1 MSVTQYTIGCGYE
14 LLKLKD
20 TVYFLSKTQLKT
32 INIDNGEAYVVINES
47 VSPNRLKGF
56 NVKLTETESLDER
69 YVFTKQ
75 LTMSITGH
83 LTDSTF
89 LLDDDYYI
97 VVQTEDGTYYLVNV
111 DFPSKMSFVYNL
123 SEGQDQTDFTFV
135 SNSNHPTLKLNW
147 NPTSYNDCSV
157 YQTFGIDSIKLLE
170 KDYTSIDS
178 EGKVINL
185 FDGNE
190 FKNIDYLKNTI
201 SLQENYDGKI
211 ATTTISFEIP
221 FDNYKPSWQY
231 NLLEFTQNL
240 YTAHITPKSS
250 ESGIFCGYEH
260 GLQPSYEI
268 NGNTSIGESTSI
280 KITLVE
286 ASEWGIFE
294 LDTWSYYRDNSK
306 RWVGID
312 SEVKCIGLG
321 VGINTLMQEVDG
333 NGTPTQ
339 RYKCLEGYESAY
351 TNYNIITS
359 YTESDV
365 ESFRTSV
372 CTRFRA
378 RGGAPTGYYTCI
390 NGDKYELLVT
400 SISYDGGKAW
410 INSDDYTVGEMV
422 ESASSFCEIEPEY
435 EWRLGEE
442 WDCRPQ
448 LERWIP
454 SGTTCV
460 GVDKY
465 DYSYKQ
471 VSDDGVVW
479 YNPSPMEWSA
489 TTLIQAKSEECGFSA
504 RTLTTA
510 TTCLEYDLYSV
521 NEYQESYDFGQT
533 WLTVSSSTGTLIEE
547 DSEDCGYHP
556 PRPSGEY
563 KFYGINE
570 NGGVVVDEYDITG
583 TTCGD
588 NIIHYNPLGIFICNT
603 DYNKFMYFGD
613 YVINTIQENPT
624 SSNSGSTKVRYI
636 DFNELLQSFT
646 FNFYSSPIN
655 RVVLPNNLRSCSLNL
670 RNCQRLSEIVFPETL
685 INLSL
690 VIRPYSTTSV
700 PKLKRLTIPKNVSH
714 FEGLPMDNDNRTYE
728 SVEEIYFESKIP
740 PQIIGDSSDSLNDHI
755 KSSFTTKIYVP
766 QESVNLYK
774 QAWEPQ
780 FKYDN
785 VDKTNLIQGYN
796 CTADTG
802 TYTDSFKSKITE
814 NGVTT
819 TIPKGTSRVY
829 YQITS
834 ATSRIEIGDSV
845 KALYIHD
852 TRESG
857 GTIPIY
863 FGGNVKDLRVW
874 HSNANTKSHTQIM
887 SQLPNGLLYCDV
899 GGTVLPSGT
908 RPSSIIEE
916 NLLGQENFAN
926 AANAKI
932 VFGGTDALED
942 TTFTKSVTIGDSV
955 RILGGFN
962 GYSTDAYHH
971 TGVTSISSV
980 TIGSNVG
987 YIYPNTFKDCTS
999 LSSVTITA
1007 TNPPIL
1013 GDGAFDGTNCPIYV
1027 PCGSLAAY
1035 KSANNWSSFASR
1047 MHGISPCTEYR
1058 WTQSGTTCIGYDKYQ
1073 NNIKEQSTDGG
1084 ATWTVVTPVEYSAST
1099 LIQADSQDCGYVP
1112 PASNTRYKFTFND
1125 SSVVYGECNSSS
1137 AVTTADT
1144 YNYRLSTLVSV
1155 EIGDCVTSIGDSA
1168 FYSYNYSCIN
1178 LTSVTMSDN
1187 ITSIDADAFNSCS
1200 ALTSINMPS
1209 GLTYI
1214 GNYAFVDCK
1223 SLTTIDIPDSVT
1235 SIGNSAFSGCSSFT
1249 SVTIPDSVTNIPMSF
1264 ASCTSLTSVTIGSGV
1279 TRLDGTFYGCT
1290 SLASVTIPNTV
1301 TSLDGTFYGC
1311 TSLTSVAIGSG
1322 VTSLGANAFRD
1333 CASLTSITIPDSVTS
1348 IGESAFSSCSAL
1360 TSVTCLRT
1368 TPPTLSN
1375 YVFNNTNNCPIYVPA
1390 ASVDT
1395 YKTAN
1400 KWKNYASRITAIP

>member
-20 TVYFLSKTQLKT
+20 TVFFLSKTQLKT
-32 INIDNGEAYVVINES
+32 INIDNGEAYVTINDS
-47 VSPNRLKGF
+47 VSPNQLKGF
-56 NVKLTETESLDER
+56 NVKLTESESLDER
-69 YVFTKQ
+69 YKFTKQ

-83 LTDSTF
+83 LTDSQF
-89 LLDDDYYI
+89 LMDDDYYI

-111 DFPSKMSFVYNL
+111 DFPSKMTYTYNL
-123 SEGQDQTDFTFV
+123 SNGQNQTDFTFT

-147 NPTSYNDCSV
+147 NLVTWNTCQTYQV
-157 YQTFGIDSIKLLE
+157 YGIDGLKLLE
-170 KDYTSIDS
+170 KDYTTIDA
-178 EGKVINL
+178 EQGVINL

-190 FKNIDYLKNTI
+190 FKDVDFLKNTI
-201 SLQENYDGKI
+201 SLQEAYDGDI
-211 ATTTISFEIP
+211 TTTTISFEIP
-221 FDNYKPSWQY
+221 FNNYKPSWQY
-231 NLLEFTQNL
+231 NLLEFDQNL
-240 YTAHITPKSS
+240 YAAHITPKNSN
-250 ESGIFCGYEH
+250 SGIFCGYEH

-268 NGNTSIGESTSI
+268 NGSTSDGESATI

-286 ASEWGIFE
+286 ASNWGIFE
-294 LDTWSYYRDNSK
+294 FDTWSYYRDSSK
-306 RWVGID
+306 RWIGID

-321 VGINTLMQEVDG
+321 VGINALMEEFDA
-333 NGTPTQ
+333 NGTPLG
-339 RYKCLEGYESAY
+339 RYKCLDGYESEY
-351 TNYNIITS
+351 TNYNIVGT
-359 YTESDV
+359 YTEDEV

-556 PRPSGEY
+556 PRPSGVY
-563 KFYGINE
+563 KFYGIYE
-570 NGGVVVDEYDITG
+570 NGSVVVDEYDITG

-588 NIIHYNPLGIFICNT
+588 NIIHYNPLGIFVCNT

-613 YVINTIQENPT
+613 YALSTQLGIE
-624 SSNSGSTKVRYI
+624 SNSGSTKVRYI

-646 FNFYSSPIN
+646 YNFYSSPIN
-655 RVVLPNNLRSCSLNL
+655 RVVLPNNLRSCSLKL

-714 FEGLPMDNDNRTYE
+714 FEGLPMDNDNCTYE

-874 HSNANTKSHTQIM
+874 HSDANTKSHTQIM

-916 NLLGQENFAN
+916 NLLGQENFTN

-955 RILGGFN
+955 RILGGFG

-1027 PCGSLAAY
+1027 PCGSLTAY

-1058 WTQSGTTCIGYDKYQ
+1058 WTQSGTTCVGYDKYR

-1084 ATWTVVTPVEYSAST
+1084 VTWTVVTPLEYSAST
-1099 LIQADSQDCGYVP
+1099 LIEVNSQDCGYVP
-1112 PASNTRYKFTFND
+1112 PLSDRKLTLTFND
-1125 SSVVYGECNSSS
+1125 SSVAYNECDGNS
-1137 AVTTADT
+1137 AVTTSNT
-1144 YNYRLSTLVSV
+1144 YSYNLSTLVSV

-1168 FYSYNYSCIN
+1168 FYSYNYPCIN

-1187 ITSIDADAFNSCS
+1187 VTSIDADAFNSCS
-1200 ALTSINMPS
+1200 GLSSINISS
-1209 GLTYI
+1209 GVTYI
-1214 GNYAFVDCK
+1214 GNYAFGGCS
-1223 SLTTIDIPDSVT
+1223 SLTNIVIPNSVT
-1235 SIGNSAFSGCSSFT
+1235 TIGNSAFNGCSALSSIT
-1249 SVTIPDSVTNIPMSF
+1249 LSN
-1264 ASCTSLTSVTIGSGV
+1264 
-1279 TRLDGTFYGCT
+1279 
-1290 SLASVTIPNTV
+1290 NV
-1301 TSLDGTFYGC
+1301 TSIGTSAFNGC
-1311 TSLTSVAIGSG
+1311 TSLTSIDIPSSVTSISDGVFYGCIALSGITLSNNVTSIGSH
-1322 VTSLGANAFRD
+1322 AFRE
-1333 CASLTSITIPDSVTS
+1333 CASLTSVTIPDSVTS

-1368 TPPTLSN
+1368 TPPTLSS
-1375 YVFNNTNNCPIYVPA
+1375 YAFNNTNNCPIYVPA

-1395 YKTAN
+1395 YKTAS

>member
-14 LLKLKD
+14 LLKLKN
-20 TVYFLSKTQLKT
+20 TVFFLSKTQLKT
-32 INIDNGEAYVVINES
+32 INIDNGEAYVVINDS
-47 VSPNRLKGF
+47 VSPNQLKGF

-83 LTDSTF
+83 LTDSAF

-178 EGKVINL
+178 EGKIINL

-190 FKNIDYLKNTI
+190 FKNVDYLKNTI

-211 ATTTISFEIP
+211 ATTTITFEIP
-221 FDNYKPSWQY
+221 FNNYKPSWQY
-231 NLLEFTQNL
+231 NLLEFDQNL
-240 YTAHITPKSS
+240 YVAHITPKSS
-250 ESGIFCGYEH
+250 DSGIFAGYEH

-268 NGNTSIGESTSI
+268 NGNASNGESTSI
-280 KITLVE
+280 KITLTE

-294 LDTWSYYRDNSK
+294 LDTWSYYRDSSK
-306 RWVGID
+306 RWIGID

-321 VGINTLMQEVDG
+321 TGINTLMQEVDG
-333 NGTPTQ
+333 NGTPTG

-372 CTRFRA
+372 CTRFRT
-378 RGGAPTGYYTCI
+378 RGSAPTGYYTCI

-410 INSDDYTVGEMV
+410 VNSDDYTVGEMV

-510 TTCLEYDLYSV
+510 TTCLEYDLYSL

-556 PRPSGEY
+556 PRPSGVY

-583 TTCGD
+583 STCGSS
-588 NIIHYNPLGIFICNT
+588 IIHYNPLGIFICRN

-774 QAWEPQ
+774 QAWEAQ

-796 CTADTG
+796 CTADTS

-819 TIPKGTSRVY
+819 TIPKGTARVY

-852 TRESG
+852 TRENSG
-857 GTIPIY
+857 STIPIY

-874 HSNANTKSHTQIM
+874 HSNANTKPHTQIM

-916 NLLGQENFAN
+916 NLLGEENFTN
-926 AANAKI
+926 APNAKI

-955 RILGGFN
+955 RILGGFG

-1027 PCGSLAAY
+1027 PCGSVNTY
-1035 KSANNWSSFASR
+1035 KAANNWSTFADR
-1047 MHGISPCTEYR
+1047 IHGISPCTEYR

-1073 NNIKEQSTDGG
+1073 NNIKEQSIDGG
-1084 ATWTVVTPVEYSAST
+1084 VTWTVVTPPEYSAST
-1099 LIQADSQDCGYVP
+1099 LIEVNSQDCGYVP
-1112 PASNTRYKFTFND
+1112 PLSDRKLTLTFND
-1125 SSVVYGECNSSS
+1125 SSVAYNECDGNS
-1137 AVTTADT
+1137 AVTTSNT
-1144 YNYRLSTLVSV
+1144 YSYNLSALVSV
-1155 EIGDCVTSIGDSA
+1155 EFGDCVTSIGDSA
-1168 FYSYNYSCIN
+1168 FYSYNYPCIN
-1178 LTSVTMSDN
+1178 LTSVTMSN
-1187 ITSIDADAFNSCS
+1187 NVTSIDAYAFNSCS
-1200 ALTSINMPS
+1200 ALPSIDIPS
-1209 GLTYI
+1209 SVTYI
-1214 GNYAFVDCK
+1214 GDYTFQD
-1223 SLTTIDIPDSVT
+1223 
-1235 SIGNSAFSGCSSFT
+1235 CSSLT
-1249 SVTIPDSVTNIPMSF
+1249 SVTIPDSVTSISNCLFYGCSALSSITLSNNITSIGNLAF
-1264 ASCTSLTSVTIGSGV
+1264 YNCSSLTSVTIPDSVTSISGG
-1279 TRLDGTFYGCT
+1279 LFYGCSALSSITLSNNIT
-1290 SLASVTIPNTV
+1290 S
-1301 TSLDGTFYGC
+1301 
-1311 TSLTSVAIGSG
+1311 IGG
-1322 VTSLGANAFRD
+1322 NAFRD
-1333 CASLTSITIPDSVTS
+1333 CASLTSVTIPDSVTS

-1375 YVFNNTNNCPIYVPA
+1375 YVFINTNNCPIYVPA
-1390 ASVDT
+1390 ASLDT
-1395 YKTAN
+1395 YKAAS
-1400 KWKNYASRITAIP
+1400 KWKTYASRLQAIP